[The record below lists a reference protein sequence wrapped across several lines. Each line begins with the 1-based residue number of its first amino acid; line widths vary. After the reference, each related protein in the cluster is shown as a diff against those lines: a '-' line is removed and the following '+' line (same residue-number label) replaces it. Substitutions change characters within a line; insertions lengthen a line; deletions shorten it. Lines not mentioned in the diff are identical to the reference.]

1 MLTDE
6 EIEQL
11 CVGMQMGKTFQD
23 KTHQLELK
31 WLLENDI
38 LLPRDRLR
46 ALKIYNGERECP
58 SSTYTHTHLPSPET
72 NP

>member
-11 CVGMQMGKTFQD
+11 CVGMQMGKSFQD
-23 KTHQLELK
+23 KQHQLEIG

-38 LLPRDRLR
+38 LLPKDRER
-46 ALKIYNGERECP
+46 AMKIYRGVDK
-58 SSTYTHTHLPSPET
+58 
-72 NP
+72 